1 VKVVHVCT
9 DKLGGAAR
17 AMLNLHFGQLEAG
30 VSSSIITA
38 EDLDDQSPWHVGDH
52 RRYVTDLLVWRNRTE
67 LSNTHFSL
75 DCLGK
80 DLSGHPAVAE
90 ADVIHLHWVADF
102 LTSESIH
109 NLVRLGKP
117 IVWTLH
123 DMRPF
128 TGGCHFSAG
137 CQNFSRDCSPCPQL
151 ITNYFGFTRR
161 ALEAGVSALSQSHVT
176 FVAPSQWIAD
186 QFTLSVLGSR
196 HQVTVIPY
204 GVDTN
209 LFQSGNKQAARKALK
224 LPETPKY
231 ILLASASFSEK
242 RKGFEM
248 ARGVLDCLKA
258 TVGEGELQK
267 MNVRV
272 LVCGK
277 TQPELAGWHNDFLG
291 EVPVAKMP
299 LVYRA
304 ADVMLFTPSED
315 NLPNVVLEAMAC
327 GLPVVTHAVGGLPD
341 FFDSNLRQQCQASA
355 NNAQAMSK
363 MVERFLLDGGL
374 RHAVGAESQA
384 RVSVA
389 FTTEA
394 QVKTYLDLYS
404 TILQTTRQ
412 KHLFASQRLAIPQ
425 KNAVS
430 CVIYPALEKHLNS
443 DMPSTCVPLLYNL
456 RWWLE
461 KKEVLREKSEAL
473 SGLPLDLFKRIA
485 SPFLRAAV
493 WFASIRLRSL
503 EWLVLRRGR
512 SEVNTESCLD

>member
-1 VKVVHVCT
+1 MKVVHLCT
-9 DKLGGAAR
+9 DKRGGAAR

-30 VSSSIITA
+30 VSSTIITA
-38 EDLDDQSPWHVGDH
+38 EDLENQSPWHAECH
-52 RRYVTDLLVWRNRTE
+52 RRYATDLLVWSNRTE

-161 ALEAGVSALSQSHVT
+161 TLEAGVSALSQSDVT

-186 QFTLSVLGSR
+186 QFTLSLLGSR
-196 HQVTVIPY
+196 HQVMVVPY
-204 GVDTN
+204 GVDAN
-209 LFQSGNKQAARKALK
+209 LFQSGNQQAARKDLK
-224 LPETPKY
+224 LPESPKY

-248 ARGVLDCLKA
+248 ARGVLDGLKA
-258 TVGEGELQK
+258 TVAESELQK

-277 TQPELAGWHNDFLG
+277 TQPELAGWHSNFLG

-341 FFDSNLRQQCQASA
+341 FFDSNLRQPCQASA
-355 NNAQAMSK
+355 NSAQAMSK
-363 MVERFLLDGGL
+363 MVERLLRDERL
-374 RHAVGAESQA
+374 RLAVGADSQA
-384 RVSVA
+384 RVSAA
-389 FTTEA
+389 FSVEA
-394 QVKTYLDLYS
+394 QVKSYLDLYS
-404 TILQTTRQ
+404 TILQKTRQ
-412 KHLFASQRLAIPQ
+412 NHLFASKGLAVPH
-425 KNAVS
+425 KTAVS
-430 CVIYPALEKHLNS
+430 CVIYPALEKHLNP
-443 DMPSTCVPLLYNL
+443 DTPSTCAPLFYSL

-473 SGLPLDLFKRIA
+473 SGAPLNLFKRIA
-485 SPFLRAAV
+485 TLFCRAAIC
-493 WFASIRLRSL
+493 FASIRLRSL

-512 SEVNTESCLD
+512 SEVNAESRLD